1 MTNDNYHN
9 PNRLIR
15 LPEVEELTG
24 LSRTSVY
31 RKIKAG
37 EFPKSIPLT
46 SRAIGWK
53 YGDVLNW
60 IDNQS
65 KELA

>member
-1 MTNDNYHN
+1 MTSDNYHN

-65 KELA
+65 KEVA